1 MLSATGG
8 PCERRTPRAPGALS
22 ARLTAT
28 AGAMAARTDRAEPV
42 IPAEPSRATDDTTAT
57 PVDVVASAT
66 NLAQKGLFL
75 LALFYTFYFAR
86 SVILPVV
93 LAMLFALILSPAVRL
108 LRRIAIPEALGA
120 AIVVVAT
127 LALLGLGGY
136 RLVGPAN
143 EWVAKIPEIVS
154 EVERKLAKFRRSV
167 AEVSKAAER
176 VEQLTNVS
184 PKAAA
189 APPPP
194 PPAAAP
200 NIVKRVLSLTQSF
213 LVSAA
218 STIVLLYFLLAS
230 GDMFLRKLVR
240 VLDTFEDKK
249 RAVGVARAIQSDMAR
264 YLFTITCINGAL
276 GVVVGFALYLLG
288 MPNPV
293 LWGVMVALFNFVPYI
308 GAATNLLVL
317 TVVAFLTFDDL
328 AQVLTVSGVYLVI
341 EIVEGQ
347 ILTPI
352 LTGRS
357 LTLNPVVIFLAMLL
371 WTWLWG
377 VVGALI
383 AVPLLMTLKIVCDHV
398 ESLQP
403 LGEFLSGKRNDLG
416 DEPG

>member
-1 MLSATGG
+1 MAV
-8 PCERRTPRAPGALS
+8 
-22 ARLTAT
+22 T
-28 AGAMAARTDRAEPV
+28 AGSAANGEPV
-42 IPAEPSRATDDTTAT
+42 IPADRPPPTLDTPAT

-66 NLAQKGLFL
+66 NVALKGLFV

-93 LAMLFALILSPAVRL
+93 LAMLLALILSPAVRVL
-108 LRRIAIPEALGA
+108 KRGAVPEPIGA
-120 AIVVVAT
+120 AVVVLAT
-127 LALLGLGGY
+127 LAALAYGAY
-136 RLVGPAN
+136 RLTDPAS
-143 EWVAKIPEIVS
+143 EWIDKMPQVIS
-154 EVERKLAKFRRSV
+154 QVERKLGTLRRSV

-176 VEQLTNVS
+176 MEQLATVA
-184 PKAAA
+184 PKPNA
-189 APPPP
+189 APPASVPQPP
-194 PPAAAP
+194 LLQ
-200 NIVKRVLSLTQSF
+200 RVLGVTKTV

-218 STIVLLYFLLAS
+218 STVVLLYFLLAS

-264 YLFTITCINGAL
+264 YLFTITCINLGL
-276 GVVVGFALYLLG
+276 GVVVGFALYLLD

-293 LWGVMVALFNFVPYI
+293 LWGVMVATFNFIPYL
-308 GAATNLLVL
+308 GAATNLVIL
-317 TVVAFLTFDDL
+317 TVVAFLTFDDVSR
-328 AQVLTVSGVYLVI
+328 VLTVSGVYLLI
-341 EIVEGQ
+341 EIIEGQ
-347 ILTPI
+347 VVTPI

-357 LTLNPVVIFLAMLL
+357 LTLNPVMIFVAMLL

-403 LGEFLSGKRNDLG
+403 VGEFLSGRRNDLP
-416 DEPG
+416 DE